1 MFRIIHIVRS
11 MLQERCSALAGF
23 SPGLNSKVSERPPV
37 AAGRPRAAR
46 TGALS
51 NTQYGQSAT
60 IITENINILKDK
72 YVSIKL
78 IHHSVVETDTTISG
92 F

>member
-1 MFRIIHIVRS
+1 MLSIIHIVRS
-11 MLQERCSALAGF
+11 MLQERCAALAGL

-60 IITENINILKDK
+60 INTENINILKDK
-72 YVSIKL
+72 YVSINL